1 MARLTE
7 KQKRFVEEYM
17 KDLNATQA
25 AIRAGY
31 SKKTAYSIGDENLK
45 KPEVQAALKKA
56 IDNRSERTQITQDMV
71 LRELAGI
78 AFANG
83 ADYVRVENGSVQ
95 VRDTAALSD
104 GKRAAI
110 ALIREGRDGVEVRT
124 YDKLKAL
131 ELLGKHLGLFE
142 RQADQ
147 SGENALKEF
156 LAAAAPVREEIEDL
170 YEEDKEVPV

>member
-7 KQKRFVEEYM
+7 KQKRFVSEYL

-45 KPEVQAALKKA
+45 KPDVQKALKAA
-56 IDNRSERTQITQDMV
+56 IDRRSERTQITQDMV

-83 ADYVRVENGSVQ
+83 ADFVVVENGTLQ
-95 VRDTAALSD
+95 VRNTAELPAE
-104 GKRAAI
+104 KRTAI
-110 ALIREGRDGVEVRT
+110 AMIREGREGIEVKT
-124 YDKLKAL
+124 HDKVKAL
-131 ELLGKHLGLFE
+131 ELLGKHLGLFD
-142 RQADQ
+142 RQTDAQGDD
-147 SGENALKEF
+147 ALKAF
-156 LAAAAPVREEIEDL
+156 IRATAPGAEIKKL
-170 YEEDKEVPV
+170 YEEDDEISV